1 MADPRNTFATALA
14 DIDGQPVVVPAPAVE
29 QPPALAQALPD
40 FDLST
45 VPVDEPGLQAFIDG
59 AGAEPV
65 DAGPARSHVDSQP
78 IQLPDGSFVA
88 PQVDAQIQQDRA
100 RGFFGADAAPDDD
113 TVGFTPAGDAA
124 QMGAQTAGEAARTPE
139 QQRLMD
145 MAAQAAQ
152 LQGSRGDGGRGTKG
166 LLRGRADIARQALG
180 RASAPLQD
188 LEARADVDQLLVEDA
203 AIQRVE
209 REAQQ
214 ATELANQR
222 AQHQRNMTHLRQHDA
237 KAAAEE
243 TAAMEGHAQQ
253 IAAESEAIAEEDVRD
268 RRTPGQRVLATIAV
282 ALGGIGAAIA
292 NSFGGQNGKAKND
305 ALAVIE
311 AQIQRDV
318 RNQEQA
324 LSRRQTA
331 LAARGRNFDRLGAVY
346 SNADARRLAAQSAE
360 GLHYQ
365 RQAEAAAQLHAG
377 TNKGEAA
384 KELALMLQAQRSAQS
399 LEAGRLEAQHAAANF
414 SEASEAVF
422 TDELGRSK
430 RRERGSRNKMAELAQ
445 TESIKAGVE
454 LQAEGG
460 GKASPETIRL
470 DREIAIPGGLV
481 PVRNPQGGMG
491 PANKK
496 QADEAFDSQK
506 KFSNYLALTDELKTL
521 AQQGTTASP
530 TARVKAQA
538 VIQAITSAESVMFDQ
553 GAMTDD
559 EYDRKVNEAM
569 INPTEVT
576 ISDALD
582 AIDHRRQV
590 AGRLLN
596 KQLVGTNTRLPGV
609 SQGSGTAA
617 TADEL
622 EGATSR

>member
-14 DIDGQPVVVPAPAVE
+14 DIDGQPVMVPVPAVE
-29 QPPALAQALPD
+29 RPPALAQALPD
-40 FDLST
+40 FDIST

-88 PQVDAQIQQDRA
+88 PQVDAQIQQDRT
-100 RGFFGADAAPDDD
+100 RGFFGADAGANED

-124 QMGAQTAGEAARTPE
+124 QMGAQTAGEVARTPE

-152 LQGSRGDGGRGTKG
+152 LQGSRGDAGKSTKG
-166 LLRGRADIARQALG
+166 LLRGRADMARQALE

-188 LEARADVDQLLVEDA
+188 LEGRADVDQLLVEDA
-203 AIQRVE
+203 AIQRAE
-209 REAQQ
+209 RQAQQ
-214 ATELANQR
+214 TTELANQR
-222 AQHQRNMTHLRQHDA
+222 AQHQRNMTHLRQRDA
-237 KAAAEE
+237 KVAAEE
-243 TAAMEGHAQQ
+243 TAALEGHAQQ

-268 RRTPGQRVLATIAV
+268 RRTPGQRALATIAV

-305 ALAVIE
+305 ALAVVE

-318 RNQEQA
+318 RNQEEA

-399 LEAGRLEAQHAAANF
+399 LEAGRLEARHAAADF

-430 RRERGSRNKMAELAQ
+430 RRERGSRNKLAVLAQ
-445 TESIKAGVE
+445 TESVKAGVK

-460 GKASPETIRL
+460 EKVSDEQRM
-470 DREIAIPGGLV
+470 RE
-481 PVRNPQGGMG
+481 
-491 PANKK
+491 
-496 QADEAFDSQK
+496 
-506 KFSNYLALTDELKTL
+506 LALTGPGGTIPIPNGAGGFGPTSATQAAKATDLMASYGSVRSVLRDMQAIAKGGATWDKNTQTEWRRLTFELTALNSVRKKQGATTDFEVEL
-521 AQQGTTASP
+521 AEDLAGDPTNVNLRRDVLSGLQREESSLTRQTTAGLKSYNL
-530 TARVKAQA
+530 A
-538 VIQAITSAESVMFDQ
+538 
-553 GAMTDD
+553 
-559 EYDRKVNEAM
+559 
-569 INPTEVT
+569 
-576 ISDALD
+576 
-582 AIDHRRQV
+582 
-590 AGRLLN
+590 
-596 KQLVGTNTRLPGV
+596 LPGA
-609 SQGSGTAA
+609 SQGGGTAA